1 MPTETTAPS
10 PDPGAPL
17 APNLAQWETRPSPA
31 LLDAAREEGRRAGL
45 PYAGV
50 LEPEAAWL
58 LFSRG
63 DAVLVDVRTAE
74 EWKFVGH
81 VPGSHHAAWQ
91 TGTAL
96 IRNPRFLK
104 ELEQK
109 AAKDRTILLLCR
121 SGKRSAE
128 AAAAATRA
136 GFAGAYNVGEG
147 FEGDKNESHQRG
159 EAGGWRRRGLPWVQ
173 D

>member
-1 MPTETTAPS
+1 MSATEIETTPSLEKWEPLAS
-10 PDPGAPL
+10 PDILEEARRVGRERDL
-17 APNLAQWETRPSPA
+17 A
-31 LLDAAREEGRRAGL
+31 
-45 PYAGV
+45 YAGV

-58 LFSRG
+58 LFRRG

-91 TGTAL
+91 AGTAL
-96 IRNPRFLK
+96 IKNPRFLK

-109 AAKDRTILLLCR
+109 APKSATVLLLCR

-128 AAAAATRA
+128 AAAAAAKA
-136 GFAGAYNVGEG
+136 GFAGVYNVGEG

>member
-1 MPTETTAPS
+1 MPVSETENLSATALEKWE
-10 PDPGAPL
+10 PL
-17 APNLAQWETRPSPA
+17 ESAVILDEARKTGRERTLA
-31 LLDAAREEGRRAGL
+31 
-45 PYAGV
+45 YAGV

-58 LFSRG
+58 LFKRG

-96 IRNPRFLK
+96 IKNPRFLK

-109 AAKDRTILLLCR
+109 AQKSATVLLLCR

-128 AAAAATRA
+128 AAAAAAKA
-136 GFAGAYNVGEG
+136 GFTSVYNVGEG
-147 FEGDKNESHQRG
+147 FEGDKNESQQRG
-159 EAGGWRRRGLPWVQ
+159 EAGGWRVRGLPWVQ